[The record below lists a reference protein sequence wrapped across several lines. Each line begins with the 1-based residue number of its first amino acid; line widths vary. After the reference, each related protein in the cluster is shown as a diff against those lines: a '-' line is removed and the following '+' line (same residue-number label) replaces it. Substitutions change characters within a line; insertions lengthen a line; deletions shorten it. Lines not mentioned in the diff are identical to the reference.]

1 MVYYIE
7 ETEDRFDNIDDV
19 IECCCSKDYFL
30 DDDDS
35 FRDYVRSEIGD
46 VEIAGYTYDPID
58 ILREMG
64 DYDSA
69 MSDWADGEY
78 DSAVDNAEYELRH
91 ATIGRSIYICGYT
104 VYAEDDVD
112 EEDVE
117 PEEELVESSV
127 VSEQEK
133 EQAAERE
140 DRRLEDMFTC
150 LFNN

>member
-19 IECCCSKDYFL
+19 IEFCCSKDYFL
-30 DDDDS
+30 DDDEG
-35 FRDYVRSEIGD
+35 FREYIRSDIGD

-64 DYDSA
+64 DCDSA
-69 MSDWADGEY
+69 MSDWADNEY
-78 DSAVDNAEYELRH
+78 DNAVENAEYELRH
-91 ATIGRSIYICGYT
+91 ANIGHRIYICNYT
-104 VYAEDDVD
+104 VIPEEDVD

-117 PEEELVESSV
+117 PEEELVESTV

>member
-7 ETEDRFDNIDDV
+7 ETEDRFDNIQDV
-19 IECCCSKDYFL
+19 IETCCSEDYFL

-35 FRDYVRSEIGD
+35 FREYVRSDIGD

-58 ILREMG
+58 ILRGMG

-69 MSDWADGEY
+69 KSDWADDEY
-78 DSAVDNAEYELRH
+78 DNAVDNAEYELLH
-91 ATIGRSIYICGYT
+91 AHIGRSIYICGYT
-104 VYAEDDVD
+104 VIPEEDVD

-117 PEEELVESSV
+117 PEEEIVESSV